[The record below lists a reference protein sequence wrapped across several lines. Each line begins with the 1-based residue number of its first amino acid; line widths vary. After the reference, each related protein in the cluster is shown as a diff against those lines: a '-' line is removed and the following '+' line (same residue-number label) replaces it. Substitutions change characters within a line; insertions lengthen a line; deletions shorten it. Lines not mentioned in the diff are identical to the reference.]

1 MNCANQQS
9 VLFGL
14 VLGADAGGKFVHLF
28 LLSLALAHA
37 QALRLAL
44 LQHLIGLQLL
54 AQGVEEVA
62 QHLWQWAHPP
72 VKPDKAAKAAATPPP
87 DEASEPGEA

>member
-1 MNCANQQS
+1 MNCAKQQS

-28 LLSLALAHA
+28 LLGLALAHA

-44 LQHLIGLQLL
+44 LQHLVGLQLL
-54 AQGVEEVA
+54 AQG
-62 QHLWQWAHPP
+62 
-72 VKPDKAAKAAATPPP
+72 
-87 DEASEPGEA
+87 